1 MLYFKRALSQMLM
14 CTWIAWRISLKIQ
27 FWFSSSWVRPRFP
40 HFLTSIQVIPRCQS
54 VDHFCGSRGSE
65 NQGWLDQGHT
75 EPKCWDE
82 ADRGL
87 WSYGASPS
95 IPHQLELHSH
105 CGIPSHSGSIQLESI
120 SILYLD
126 IAHLTFFLNAHLYE
140 AGLHLL

>member
-1 MLYFKRALSQMLM
+1 MYVQRSSLEVEIVHKFP
-14 CTWIAWRISLKIQ
+14 WIKEL
-27 FWFSSSWVRPRFP
+27 FP
-40 HFLTSIQVIPRCQS
+40 SPELCYVF
-54 VDHFCGSRGSE
+54 
-65 NQGWLDQGHT
+65 QGHT

-126 IAHLTFFLNAHLYE
+126 IAHLTFFLNAHVYE